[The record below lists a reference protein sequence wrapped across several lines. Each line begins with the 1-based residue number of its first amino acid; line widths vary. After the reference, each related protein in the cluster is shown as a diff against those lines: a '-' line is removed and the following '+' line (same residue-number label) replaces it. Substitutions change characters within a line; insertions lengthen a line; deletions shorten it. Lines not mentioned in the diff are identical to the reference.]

1 MQYDGMWGRRSLVE
15 SRLRRLAADQLG
27 VEEDALRP
35 ELSLVQD
42 LAADSLD
49 LAELAVAIEEDIGI
63 AVPDAILEEVH
74 TWADLVGLV
83 HALVDARLEADARR
97 AAPPARIV
105 ARITPGGGARP
116 FDRAGLLTPY
126 LAEVLA
132 DDMRR
137 HGADARL
144 DVTVAHPADDGDV
157 ARVRAQLAAV
167 AAHGVEVRVQREPL
181 PGGRRQPS
189 AA

>member
-15 SRLRRLAADQLG
+15 ARVRRLAADHLG
-27 VEEDALRP
+27 VGEDELQP
-35 ELSLVQD
+35 ELSLVED

-49 LAELAVAIEEDIGI
+49 LAELAVAIEEDLGI
-63 AVPDAILEEVH
+63 AVPDATLADVH
-74 TWADLVGLV
+74 TWADLVALV

-97 AAPPARIV
+97 AAAPCRIV
-105 ARITPGGGARP
+105 ARVTPGAGAKP
-116 FDRAGLLTPY
+116 FDRAGVLTPY

-137 HGADARL
+137 HGPGARL
-144 DVTVAHPADDGDV
+144 DVTVAQPADDGAV
-157 ARVRAQLAAV
+157 VRVRAQLAAV
-167 AAHGVEVRVQREPL
+167 AAHGVDVHVQREPI
-181 PGGRRQPS
+181 GGRRQPS